1 MTALDDATRIRAE
14 ETLIRARIGGH
25 NRVEALHRAG
35 LLWTP
40 QRERDTKAQAL
51 RYIVSQMEDLRPA
64 HFLFTINRSLA
75 SGTPADM
82 HRAVMEWLQ
91 KHIKAIEEGP

>member
-1 MTALDDATRIRAE
+1 MSQVDEITYNKADFTLSMALRSGFDP
-14 ETLIRARIGGH
+14 
-25 NRVEALHRAG
+25 VEALHHAG

-40 QRERDTKAQAL
+40 RRERDAKAQAL

-64 HFLFTINRSLA
+64 HFMFTINRSLA